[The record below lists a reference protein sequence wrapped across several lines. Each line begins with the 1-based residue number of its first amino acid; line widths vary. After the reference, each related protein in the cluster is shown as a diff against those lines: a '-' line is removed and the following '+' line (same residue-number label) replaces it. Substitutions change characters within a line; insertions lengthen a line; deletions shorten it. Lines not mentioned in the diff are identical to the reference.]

1 MLNARTVLR
10 RSLEIL
16 WALGLVA
23 LFALPEILGGFP
35 GPLSIGPALSG
46 AGHNLAGVVAGVAA
60 VLAAATVLWQAAG
73 AFLYRRLPVLA
84 HPDRTIPLLLH
95 LIGSASVM
103 TAYVLHMVTMADRPA
118 YFQALPWWVPTALGL
133 AFAWN
138 VYTLTRVTRSMSEHD
153 PGYREYLAFKQATR
167 ARKRSILSAIKDA
180 GIQRRLTTVFSGLI
194 LFVIAVLAA
203 VLLSDFGSTILSAV
217 TDNGQALAE
226 RAASVIKSNAG
237 DAIAIDDFFAVEGAK
252 LGSSSFPFHHMS
264 FYSLNP
270 RTGLISVSA
279 STDQAMRGQAAP
291 EGTALPAG
299 NERLSDD
306 ASGTME
312 FRSPVVLGG
321 RTIGFVSVVY
331 DRDVIYAPY
340 YRSRVK
346 TVIIAA
352 VFLYASVFFTYLI
365 GRGIVF
371 PILFLRMGVNSLSM
385 RLESMVKGNS
395 RVSAEALDYEDK
407 VGTRDEIK
415 KLSVEIG
422 NMATVIRGVVPY
434 ISASTLKHADRAMP
448 TSERREMAFLFTD
461 IRGFTTLCE
470 GRSPE
475 KVVSLLNRYLEIQ
488 TKAIID
494 SGGDVDKFVGDE
506 IMAMF
511 EGPNKEANACKAALA
526 IRHAMAEEQEK
537 DRAESSA
544 VISVGI
550 GINSGPVVFGSVG
563 ARDRKDFT
571 SIGDTVN
578 LAARLE
584 GANKTYGTK
593 CLISEAVYSRV
604 QNSFVSRE
612 VDLITVKGK
621 TEPVRIYEV
630 LQETDMA
637 APKLL
642 AIKADFEKGLA
653 YYRKRSWDRAEAC
666 FSACAKKYG
675 DEASAVFMRRIALFR
690 ADPPPAAWDGVFKM
704 TVK

>member
-1 MLNARTVLR
+1 MLEFRTVLK
-10 RSLEIL
+10 RSLEGL
-16 WALGLVA
+16 WAAGFAA
-23 LFALPEILGGFP
+23 LYIVPSILGGFP
-35 GPLSIGPALSG
+35 GPLAIGKLLAASG
-46 AGHNLAGVVAGVAA
+46 FALAGSIASVLSIAGIAA
-60 VLAAATVLWQAAG
+60 VLWWFAG
-73 AFLYRRLPVLA
+73 LFLAKRLPLIA
-84 HPDRTIPLLLH
+84 HPDRSFSLALHLLSSGSVIAVFLLH
-95 LIGSASVM
+95 LVC
-103 TAYVLHMVTMADRPA
+103 LADRPA
-118 YFQALPWWVPTALGL
+118 YFLALPWWVPLALAL

-138 VYTLTRVTRSMSEHD
+138 VYSLVRLTRSMSQHD
-153 PGYREYLAFKQATR
+153 SGYREYLAFKKADR
-167 ARKRSILSAIKDA
+167 ARKRSFVSAMKEA

-194 LFVIAVLAA
+194 LFVIAVLAV

-237 DAIAIDDFFAVEGAK
+237 DSIAIDDFFAVEGAK

-264 FYSLNP
+264 FYSMNP
-270 RTGLISVSA
+270 RTGTISVAS
-279 STDQAMRGQAAP
+279 STDAAMAGQLAP
-291 EGTALPAG
+291 SGTALPAA
-299 NERLSDD
+299 NERITDD
-306 ASGTME
+306 GERTME

-321 RTIGFVSVVY
+321 KTIGYVSVVY

-346 TVIIAA
+346 TIVIAT
-352 VFLYASVFFTYLI
+352 VFLYVSVFLTYLI

-395 RVSAEALDYEDK
+395 RISADELDYEDK

-434 ISASTLKHADRAMP
+434 ISASTLKHSDRALP
-448 TSERREMAFLFTD
+448 ISERRDMAFLFTD

-475 KVVSLLNRYLEIQ
+475 NVVGLLNRYLELQ

-494 SGGDVDKFVGDE
+494 NGGDVDKFVGDE

-511 EGPNKEANACKAALA
+511 DGPEKEINACRAGLA
-526 IRHAMAEEQEK
+526 IRRAMAEEQEK
-537 DRAESSA
+537 ARADSSA
-544 VISVGI
+544 LIAVGI

-584 GANKTYGTK
+584 GTNKIYGTK
-593 CLISEAVYSRV
+593 CLVSEAVYSRIA
-604 QNSFVSRE
+604 QHFVCRE

-621 TEPVRIYEV
+621 TQPVRIYEV
-630 LQETDMA
+630 LQETHEA

-642 AIKADFEKGLA
+642 SMKADFEKGLA
-653 YYRKRSWDRAEAC
+653 YYRKRSWDRAQTA
-666 FSACAKKYG
+666 FASCAQKYG
-675 DEASAVFMRRIALFR
+675 DEASSVFLGRIALFR
-690 ADPPPAAWDGVFKM
+690 ADPPPAGWDGVFKM